1 MQDTLLKLES
11 KKILAC
17 DLHIVMCTL
26 RDSLQKKCDEQ
37 FFGMK
42 VLFAL
47 RKKYLPQNAVQKFK
61 KEASDVYRRAIAYLE
76 KWYNFTDSVYEKL
89 SCFNLIDRNNP
100 PTLEELTNIWLLSPW
115 REELPPN
122 TLFDEISAL
131 EEVYVHLQGD
141 SSLEKWTY
149 FFKKEPA
156 PSLLKLFQYCASI
169 PVSNANVERIF
180 SVMGNLWTDERNR
193 LLVTSVRSKLCIFF
207 NISQRCTEIK
217 ELFLEHKELIKAA
230 QSNKKYIR
238 RQSKM

>member
-1 MQDTLLKLES
+1 M
-11 KKILAC
+11 
-17 DLHIVMCTL
+17 
-26 RDSLQKKCDEQ
+26 
-37 FFGMK
+37 
-42 VLFAL
+42 
-47 RKKYLPQNAVQKFK
+47 
-61 KEASDVYRRAIAYLE
+61 
-76 KWYNFTDSVYEKL
+76 
-89 SCFNLIDRNNP
+89 
-100 PTLEELTNIWLLSPW
+100 TNIWLLSPW

-156 PSLLKLFQYCASI
+156 LSLLKLFQYCASI

-193 LLVTSVRSKLCIFF
+193 LLVPSVRSELCIFF

-217 ELFLEHKELIKAA
+217 ELFLKHKKLIKAA
-230 QSNKKYIR
+230 QSNKKYTR
-238 RQSKM
+238 QQSKM